1 MRLRDQNYSH
11 LYKQRTIK
19 IHKFSEDFPKIR
31 QSTIK
36 IKNRNT
42 KNIDKK
48 SISLA
53 KQKKQDQQK
62 KEQNQKENIQKQV
75 KQEHAKN
82 SSKKINIALSNAFY
96 PKVKN
101 IDQDI
106 ESKASSD
113 AIHKAVLAKN
123 GITVFTKNRFRKAQ
137 TKDFRKKNA
146 QEIRIKKAQIKS
158 LKIEFHQANKIK
170 SKDDSKPHTENQKNE
185 FKKETIKKDIIEKD
199 IASKTDKSKST
210 QENSKTKKKKSKKNT
225 ANKKAFVLSA
235 QVAKE
240 KKELKEL
247 KNKRKANKSSN
258 ALGEAFANS
267 ILQKSSHSLKNSIG
281 NNSDNS
287 ASNYAQEQV
296 GSVIYQTSVQTH
308 RKTKQVSSKILGK
321 IKTFNTKKY
330 GTGYKSDTPFKKQNS
345 FNKKADNIRTSNNKK
360 TDNIGIFNNKKAETA
375 VKNTENKANLAKS
388 ITKKKAFVKAQ
399 EHQTKQVAIQAQKIA
414 IKNQRRVAEFIKRT
428 ITAMYKAVKSLLLA
442 GASGLMFFLIFALI
456 TGFAVAFASPWG
468 IFYGNEDKNEKG
480 LLNAVTEL
488 SEEWATEF
496 MASGGENTENDIGSE
511 ISGIPNLYEI
521 LCVYAVKVSSDPTNP
536 LDVATMTPEK
546 KELLKQVINDMRS
559 ITTETVTITDT
570 DENGNQTQRTET
582 QAVVDMKSWQEM
594 IEFYNFD
601 DDQAEALEQLINEDS
616 MFKHLMGSLGF
627 DVIGDSSGQLTDAEW
642 NDLIKDLGNID
653 DIQASIIAY
662 ARQFLGFRYSQPLR
676 GQSYTENGTT
686 KMYLDCSFFTRHVYR
701 KFGIEIAGTAG
712 EQLRWAEQNNVTVS
726 TSNLEVGDLVFFSTV
741 GNTSRYKGISH
752 VGIYIGNGKM
762 IDASSSRGQVII
774 RDIWKGGKTYLHSAC
789 RPLATQK
796 S

>member
-1 MRLRDQNYSH
+1 MRVRDQNYSH

-42 KNIDKK
+42 KNVDKK

-53 KQKKQDQQK
+53 KQKKQDQQ
-62 KEQNQKENIQKQV
+62 QKENGKKQV
-75 KQEHAKN
+75 KQEHSKN
-82 SSKKINIALSNAFY
+82 SSKKVNIAVSNAFN
-96 PKVKN
+96 PKIKN

-113 AIHKAVLAKN
+113 AINKAVLAKN
-123 GITVFTKNRFRKAQ
+123 GITVFAKNRFRKAQ
-137 TKDFRKKNA
+137 TKNFRKKNA

-158 LKIEFHQANKIK
+158 LKIELHQANKIK
-170 SKDDSKPHTENQKNE
+170 SKDDIKSYTENPKND
-185 FKKETIKKDIIEKD
+185 FKKETIKKEIIEKD
-199 IASKTDKSKST
+199 IVSKTEKNKST
-210 QENSKTKKKKSKKNT
+210 QENSKRKKKKSKKNT
-225 ANKKAFVLSA
+225 ANKKAFVLSE
-235 QVAKE
+235 QIAKD

-247 KNKRKANKSSN
+247 KNKRKANNSSN
-258 ALGEAFANS
+258 VLGEAFANS
-267 ILQKSSHSLKNSIG
+267 VLQKGSHSFKNSID

-296 GSVIYQTSVQTH
+296 SSVIYQASVKTH
-308 RKTKQVSSKILGK
+308 RKTKQVNSKISGK
-321 IKTFNTKKY
+321 IKAFNTKKY
-330 GTGYKSDTPFKKQNS
+330 GIGHKSDTLFKKQNV
-345 FNKKADNIRTSNNKK
+345 FNKKADNIRT
-360 TDNIGIFNNKKAETA
+360 TNNKKAERA

-388 ITKKKAFVKAQ
+388 VTKKKAFVKAQ

-480 LLNAVTEL
+480 LLDAVTEL
-488 SEEWATEF
+488 SVEWADEF

-559 ITTETVTITDT
+559 ITKETITITDT

-582 QAVVDMKSWQEM
+582 QAVVNMKSWQDM